1 MPVPAGY
8 TLDQPQGVKLPAGY
22 TLDAPT
28 TPNTPTVAAAPS
40 KPAPQGFFSSALDSS
55 GLSSLGSAI
64 MHPYKTI
71 APALGLAS
79 DALHGRSAS
88 DTNPI
93 VQAVRGIV
101 NNTKNEGGQA
111 IDMAKQ
117 GSYGAAASHA
127 LLAAPIVG
135 GILQK
140 AMDQTQGDTGSYGG
154 NLKSLVANPGAMGTL
169 VGSVAGAAA
178 PELIKPALPFVG
190 RGLQVLGDSAQDGG
204 ISLMNRT
211 VGALQKDFKRGAN
224 PSRGY
229 FNAGGGPALSMDG
242 LAEQAAN
249 AKAQTGQ
256 AMGDIRQAATDQ
268 GYLVPSDKI
277 RTAIQSPID
286 NARGILSGPGGP
298 GGANP
303 SAMVDAYSE
312 GFLPT
317 LQKLDTSPGLTP
329 NEVFDLKRG
338 IAQNTSWGDPTQI
351 GLRQLRQQQVGALG
365 ATLNDNL
372 PYGEHAQNYAD
383 LSNFSTRAGLRAA
396 TGSQP
401 LTHLAAEATGA
412 GIGAAAGGPLGAVG
426 GILANSIPV
435 KSTLASGLFYGG
447 KGLKAI
453 GGKLLPDLGPSVMIP
468 PASSIA
474 PQLMSPRRLLTG
486 TD

>member
-71 APALGLAS
+71 APVLGLAS

-93 VQAVRGIV
+93 VQGVQSTV
-101 NNTKNEGGQA
+101 NNLTGGL
-111 IDMAKQ
+111 KQ
-117 GSYGAAASHA
+117 GIADYHKSGLSLQTRRDFANAI
-127 LLAAPIVG
+127 PIIG
-135 GILQK
+135 PSLEKGE
-140 AMDQTQGDTGSYGG
+140 AQTDAG
-154 NLKSLVANPGAMGTL
+154 NNAGAMGTL
-169 VGSVAGAAA
+169 TGLGAAA
-178 PELIKPALPFVG
+178 IAPEALEGSVPVASQGLG
-190 RGLQVLGDSAQDGG
+190 RGLTAAGDAAQNGG

-256 AMGDIRQAATDQ
+256 AMGAIRQAATDQ

-351 GLRQLRQQQVGALG
+351 GLKQLRQQQVGALG
-365 ATLNDNL
+365 GTLNDNL